1 VDQESSVASRG
12 VYTTLLVRS
21 LIAILC
27 CAILVALCYFFV
39 DRPVAFW
46 VSDHHTNHF
55 RFLVWL
61 QDPPP
66 LLQAWAPAAIVLL
79 MIRRA
84 WGPFRRWEL
93 TLLAA
98 CVSLLVAVQFK
109 DSLKFCF
116 GRYWPDTWTHDNP
129 SLLGSGAYG
138 FHPFH
143 DGPAFA
149 SFPSG
154 HMTRTLAMAAVVWVA
169 SPRWRWACLFA
180 AAAVAVGLIGM
191 NYHFVG
197 DVIAGG
203 FVGAIVGVY
212 VAHGFALGPGASAPF
227 SGENPPEIGGSSS
240 N

>member
-1 VDQESSVASRG
+1 MANRSF
-12 VYTTLLVRS
+12 YTTLLVRS
-21 LIAILC
+21 AVALVC
-27 CAILVALCYFFV
+27 CAILVVLCYLFV

-46 VSDHHTNHF
+46 VADHHTNRF
-55 RFLVWL
+55 RILVWL

-66 LLQAWAPAAIVLL
+66 VLQAWAPGAIVAL

-93 TLLAA
+93 TLLTA
-98 CVSLLVAVQFK
+98 CVSLLIAVQFEA
-109 DSLKFCF
+109 SLKFCF
-116 GRYWPDTWTHDNP
+116 GRYWPETWTHDNP
-129 SLLGSGAYG
+129 SLLGNGAYG

-143 DGPAFA
+143 SGPAFG

-154 HMTRTLAMAAVVWVA
+154 HTIRTLAIVAVVWVA
-169 SPRWRWACLFA
+169 SPRWRWVCVTA

-212 VAHGFALGPGASAPF
+212 VAHGCALGPGASAPLR
-227 SGENPPEIGGSSS
+227 GENPPEDRGLRG